1 MLIYDLERTLHLNKN
16 TIVQP
21 IEINAKEIVHF
32 KFKTYNAYR
41 LFKDV
46 YCVNTP
52 SLNLEFENNEKIA
65 NINNFIFAQSAV
77 FSYSSAAKSVYA
89 FHFPLSSFLL

>member
-65 NINNFIFAQSAV
+65 NINNFIFEKEMV
-77 FSYSSAAKSVYA
+77 NENVLFFLNLILT
-89 FHFPLSSFLL
+89 FHKLL